1 MKRLLP
7 ILGIVL
13 VIGFGA
19 FALASGQEEK
29 SRPGHSGG
37 MPGGMG
43 GMMDMGG
50 MMMRGG
56 SATAERPWISLA
68 LQNKDQLGL
77 TADQVTR
84 LESLR
89 AEFQKEA
96 IRRSADLEIA
106 EMELEEPLRS
116 EPADLTKVEAKLRQ
130 IERIRSDLRLSRIK
144 TLEQGKAL
152 LTPEQRTRLAS
163 LGPRASAGSPEGM
176 MAGRGMEEM
185 QRFMNSE
192 RMPQAMAGMMEMARQ
207 MGNGDATAGMV
218 RMMEMMSMM
227 GQTGGMMSGQG
238 GMMQPAQPK
247 PAQ

>member
-29 SRPGHSGG
+29 SRRGHSGG

-43 GMMDMGG
+43 GMTDMGG
-50 MMMRGG
+50 MMRGG

-68 LQNKDQLGL
+68 IQNKDQRGL
-77 TADQVTR
+77 TADQVTL

-106 EMELEEPLRS
+106 ETELEELLRA
-116 EPADLTKVEAKLRQ
+116 EPVDLTKVEAKLRQ
-130 IERIRSDLRLSRIK
+130 LESLRTDLRLSRIK
-144 TLEQGKAL
+144 TLQQGKAV
-152 LTPEQRTRLAS
+152 LTPEQRTKLAS
-163 LGPRASAGSPEGM
+163 LGPRASAESPGVM

-192 RMPQAMAGMMEMARQ
+192 RMPRAMAGMREMARQ

-227 GQTGGMMSGQG
+227 GQTGGMMGGQG